1 MIDNIYGAY
10 KDNECLFIGTKK
22 QLEEQFDIKIKTL
35 QYITDPNN
43 KLKRHKG
50 KRIRLVLTK

>member
-1 MIDNIYGAY
+1 MIDDIYGAY

-22 QLEEQFDIKIKTL
+22 QLEERFDIKIKTL
-35 QYITDPNN
+35 QYITEPNN
-43 KLKRHKG
+43 KLKRNKG

>member
-10 KDNECLFIGTKK
+10 KDNECLFMGTKK
-22 QLEEQFDIKIKTL
+22 QLEERFDIKIKTL
-35 QYITDPNN
+35 QYITDPN

>member
-1 MIDNIYGAY
+1 MIDDIYGAY

-22 QLEEQFDIKIKTL
+22 QLEERFDIKIKTM
-35 QYITDPNN
+35 QYITDPN
-43 KLKRHKG
+43 KPKRHKG